1 MAFLY
6 DALTRSAVQAAASRA
21 FEIIGGSGHCWS
33 FEDLKTDV
41 DEVANRLSEKVGHRD
56 IVGIVS
62 SQLETQFLLTL
73 ALDKL
78 NIATTALL
86 TDAANLPRWVSK
98 TVDFQDQDP
107 TSGSFQVNVQHL
119 SALTMPPHAKAD
131 DRLSRIV
138 FTSGTTGHPKGVAFS
153 PQIIANRVEE
163 YERNLGGL
171 FDAGPELLC
180 LMGLPSS
187 LGYLSLCHTL
197 HYGRNYVVLDSSG
210 PFPNDQSG
218 RRFGVVSSTP
228 ATLAEYWAM
237 GKAGRELPFS
247 VTNMIVSGGSIANS
261 FCDQITDLFNAS
273 LYSLFGSTET
283 GLVAFA
289 PTSALDLDTG
299 EVGLMRN
306 SCRLAENRDETK
318 SVRFETD
325 FVAPYVNDTILSSG
339 TVTPLQSWSS
349 NDRCEILDTGI
360 LKFSGRAS
368 ETVNSGGVKMALSEI
383 ENAAIAFPNVHQAC
397 ALLQPDA
404 LGIERVILVLKS
416 DQDLDRS
423 AFAKHYRSLFPEP
436 LFPIRFF
443 ELDEVPKTASGKI
456 DRFKLKRFI
465 LKNL

>member
-6 DALTRSAVQAAASRA
+6 NALTRTAVQAAESPA
-21 FEIIGGSGHCWS
+21 FEIIGTNGRFWS
-33 FEDLKTDV
+33 FTDLKANV
-41 DEVANRLSEKVGHRD
+41 DEVAELLSREVNHHD
-56 IVGIVS
+56 IVGIVDS
-62 SQLETQFLLTL
+62 PLEAQFLLTV

-78 NIATTALL
+78 DVATAALQ
-86 TDAANLPRWVSK
+86 TDAADFPGWVTK
-98 TVDFQDQDP
+98 TVSFGGEDEP
-107 TSGSFQVNVQHL
+107 SGLTQFKVQHL
-119 SALTMPPHAKAD
+119 SAPAMPAHAKAE

-153 PQIIANRVEE
+153 PQIIENRVVE
-163 YERNLGGL
+163 YERHFGGL

-197 HYGRNYVVLDSSG
+197 HSGRNYVVLDSSG
-210 PFPNDQSG
+210 PFPDNQYG

-237 GKAGRELPFS
+237 GKAGQELPFS

-261 FCDQITDLFNAS
+261 FCDQIAELFNVA

-289 PTSALDLDTG
+289 PTSALDLDAG
-299 EVGLMRN
+299 EVGLIRN
-306 SCRLAENRDETK
+306 SCGLTQDEKEPK
-318 SVRFETD
+318 SVRFETG
-325 FVAPYVNDTILSSG
+325 FVAPYVDDALLSTGS
-339 TVTPLQSWSS
+339 VTPLQSWAS

-383 ENAAIAFPNVHQAC
+383 EDAANAYPKIHQAC
-397 ALLQPDA
+397 VLLQPDA

-443 ELDEVPKTASGKI
+443 EMDELPKTASGKI